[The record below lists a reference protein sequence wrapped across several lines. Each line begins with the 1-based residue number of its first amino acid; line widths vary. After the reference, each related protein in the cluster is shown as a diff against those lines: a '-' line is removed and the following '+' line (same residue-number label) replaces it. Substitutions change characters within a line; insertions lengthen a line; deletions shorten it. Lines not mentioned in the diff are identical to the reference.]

1 MGITGFMGLGGWEI
15 IILLAVVAAA
25 VVALYL
31 ARSRQKVRPSTD
43 QV

>member
-25 VVALYL
+25 VVVLQALGL
-31 ARSRQKVRPSTD
+31 
-43 QV
+43 